1 LNLFEVHVNRDKQNV
16 LGRQSETDKGFPDVS
31 RAKTIKK
38 RRETLLQKYKS
49 KNKDNL
55 FLDRRI
61 GEKNSLLSEENKA
74 LARFAEEKIRAR
86 KKKNIYNLNEQ
97 EVLTHRG
104 LTLEIEKFDDPKS
117 VDEECDDRW

>member
-1 LNLFEVHVNRDKQNV
+1 MVKEKQDKQNV
-16 LGRQSETDKGFPDVS
+16 LGRQSKTDKGFPDVS
-31 RAKTIKK
+31 RAKAIKK

-104 LTLEIEKFDDPKS
+104 QTLEETEKFDDPKS
-117 VDEECDDRW
+117 VDEERDDRW